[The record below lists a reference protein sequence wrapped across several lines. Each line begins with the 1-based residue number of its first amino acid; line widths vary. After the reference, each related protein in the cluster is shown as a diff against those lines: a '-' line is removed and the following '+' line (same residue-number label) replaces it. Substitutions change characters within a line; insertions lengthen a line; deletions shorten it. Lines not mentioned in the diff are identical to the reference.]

1 MISKVKKII
10 LSVFEIL
17 ASLNLIFALFF
28 DITKVSYLGNS
39 VSENGFGLLD
49 FSSPDFIQKNFEW
62 QSIFFG
68 AMFYFILIIGIFLF
82 IYTVFDLIST
92 LLNNKKE
99 VNLKTVWVM
108 IFSLLGCLVFFVLGF
123 LFTSIFESNL
133 ATIKESLPEGYSVTT
148 LSFIPLIISVF
159 LTVIYFFTIYV
170 QKNNSCYAEEKSSGK
185 VKSVKNKKNQTKD
198 INSLEKDID
207 TLKECKKL
215 LKEEIISQEE
225 FDIIKTEIL
234 NKIKE

>member
-133 ATIKESLPEGYSVTT
+133 ATIKESVPEGYSVTT

>member
-1 MISKVKKII
+1 
-10 LSVFEIL
+10 
-17 ASLNLIFALFF
+17 
-28 DITKVSYLGNS
+28 
-39 VSENGFGLLD
+39 
-49 FSSPDFIQKNFEW
+49 
-62 QSIFFG
+62 
-68 AMFYFILIIGIFLF
+68 
-82 IYTVFDLIST
+82 
-92 LLNNKKE
+92 
-99 VNLKTVWVM
+99 M

-225 FDIIKTEIL
+225 FDIIKAEIL